1 MFGMLSRSL
10 RVLAILALA
19 THCSSQ
25 TYAGWVL
32 HEDGI
37 GPVKIAMTKPQL
49 NAALR
54 EKLSEEGESGSES
67 CYYLASHKHPHI
79 GFMMI
84 DERLVRIDVNGANV
98 PTPAGIRVGDSEA
111 HVKKIYGPAVKI
123 DAHQYIDD
131 GHYLTVRSKNGKNG
145 IRFET
150 DKGRVTTFYAGTF
163 DAIQYVEG
171 CL

>member
-1 MFGMLSRSL
+1 MMTPRNL

-19 THCSSQ
+19 TLGSSQ
-25 TYAGWVL
+25 TDAGWVL
-32 HEDGI
+32 RDDGI
-37 GPVKIAMTKPQL
+37 GPVTIGMTKPQL
-49 NAALR
+49 NAALH

-84 DERLVRIDVNGANV
+84 DERLARIDVNGANV
-98 PTPAGIRVGDSEA
+98 PTPAGIRVGDAEA
-111 HVKKIYGPAVKI
+111 RVKKMYGPALKS
-123 DAHQYIDD
+123 DPHKYIED
-131 GHYLTVRSKNGKNG
+131 GHYLTVRSKNGKYG

-150 DKGRVTTFYAGTF
+150 DKGKVTRFYGGTS

-171 CL
+171 CS